1 MYAVFTEA
9 RRGLIAQNWSW
20 GYQWAARSAGNQIQ
34 DSSAFNHRPPLYSSC
49 RILKDSGINLRC
61 GWFCTDYSAQGRRDL
76 ASLST
81 HGRSV
86 LGSPCCSCAFSNIR
100 FWHSCSKKIRK
111 LYLFGLFLDHLSH
124 PIGICLLWCWCHAVS
139 VTMTPAEFEPRRC
152 SNTALST
159 RGRLVCSVSIV
170 LLSEFQDG
178 FSNSVKDT
186 LEFKGLQWTVG
197 HSQW

>member
-9 RRGLIAQNWSW
+9 RRGLIARNWSW

-61 GWFCTDYSAQGRRDL
+61 GWFCTDYSAQEGGIWL
-76 ASLST
+76 HSPHVGA
-81 HGRSV
+81 V
-86 LGSPCCSCAFSNIR
+86 LGSPCCSRAFSNIR

-111 LYLFGLFLDHLSH
+111 LYLFGLFLDHLPH
-124 PIGICLLWCWCHAVS
+124 PIGICLLWCWYHAVS
-139 VTMTPAEFEPRRC
+139 VTMTPFEPRRC
-152 SNTALST
+152 STTALST
-159 RGRLVCSVSIV
+159 RGRLVCSVSTV